1 MDNSQINY
9 KSVPK
14 EAVKKFL
21 MGVYLRLKNTRGEC
35 YIGGAPKGNFLSRKH
50 DEDWDAPIKGDP
62 TTTKD
67 KA

>member
-21 MGVYLRLKNTRGEC
+21 MGVYREC
-35 YIGGAPKGNFLSRKH
+35 YIGGAPRGNFLSRKH

-62 TTTKD
+62 TKD